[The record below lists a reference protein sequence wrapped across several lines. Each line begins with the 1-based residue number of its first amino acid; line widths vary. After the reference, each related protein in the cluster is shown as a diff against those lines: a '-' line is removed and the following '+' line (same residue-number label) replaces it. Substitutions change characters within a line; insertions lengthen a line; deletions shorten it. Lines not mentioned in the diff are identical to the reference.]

1 MERKVGE
8 VTHFFAGPSAAVLK
22 LSGSLKVGDQI
33 HLHGATTDFTETVRS
48 MQIDHNS
55 VQMAGPGDDVAIL
68 VKDRVREGDEVFVVE
83 QGVAPSASM
92 PAPATQVPAVRPAQ
106 MPASTAPQGAM
117 STPTPRPTS
126 SPAAAPAPKP
136 AAKPAAKKAAPKKK
150 DLSKAKAKKKAKTKA
165 KPKVKAKAKP
175 KAKAKAK
182 SKTKAKTKAKAKS
195 KTKAKKK
202 KR

>member
-22 LSGSLKVGDQI
+22 LSAGLNVGDEI
-33 HLHGATTDFTETVRS
+33 HIVGATTDLNESVTS

-55 VQMAGPGDDVAIL
+55 VEAAHPGDDVAIL

-83 QGVAPSASM
+83 AGGDETSMKVAPE
-92 PAPATQVPAVRPAQ
+92 PV
-106 MPASTAPQGAM
+106 
-117 STPTPRPTS
+117 
-126 SPAAAPAPKP
+126 AAPIPVAIPARVSAP
-136 AAKPAAKKAAPKKK
+136 AAKAPASKSAAKP
-150 DLSKAKAKKKAKTKA
+150 KA
-165 KPKVKAKAKP
+165 KPKKAKAKP

-182 SKTKAKTKAKAKS
+182 PKTKTKAKAKKAKVKAKPKAKAKTKAKAK
-195 KTKAKKK
+195 AKKK